1 MYVLTGVGRLYVE
14 MTKANRGVRFIPIET
29 RQEYDS
35 SLFFLI
41 FEKNTQKH
49 DTMKKLLLILSVA
62 LGALLCSSCA
72 TTSFLNTTPSAVINQ
87 ANFHVV
93 GPIQKEISC
102 KYIFGFG
109 GEEKKLAM
117 ENAILEM
124 TEELGPNQALAYI
137 NTVESYK
144 VPIFPIV
151 ITNTTTIS
159 AVIIEYDN

>member
-1 MYVLTGVGRLYVE
+1 
-14 MTKANRGVRFIPIET
+14 
-29 RQEYDS
+29 
-35 SLFFLI
+35 
-41 FEKNTQKH
+41 
-49 DTMKKLLLILSVA
+49 MKKLLLILSVA
-62 LGALLCSSCA
+62 LGALLCGSCA